1 MYKNMKMNIKNIF
14 LQDKKIKIIIFAII
28 ILFGR
33 NIFAQNDFSQG
44 SPYTAF
50 GIGDLQ
56 YTGNIRTVSMGI
68 LGISLFGNSAND
80 INPAGNTKL
89 SFTDISLGFKYTF
102 LNSSNSITNSK
113 NSNGNV
119 SGVDIGIPLNKDLGW
134 SMNLGFIPI
143 STVNYKFSNLVVT
156 PEGDN
161 YTQTY
166 AGGGGVS
173 RINFGM
179 SYTLFKSIN
188 LGAEYNYS
196 FGNIKKLVVLDFG
209 NSLITNSY
217 ERSENNLSG
226 SYFKG
231 GIILEAG
238 KLIKSKLLNDLNF
251 GFFYQSKLNLSSN
264 IDAIYQTS
272 LGNDTASLSGGTL
285 IIPASYGFGFSNK
298 FGKQLIVSGDA
309 LIQDWSNYISA
320 GQTQANFGNS
330 YRTGLGFEIIPL
342 DKPDNTFW
350 ENLSYRFGGF
360 YQKSYF
366 TVNGTDIIG
375 YGITA
380 GLGIPMNKFN
390 SLDLGIS
397 YSIRG
402 KTDNGLIKDQFIKL
416 SAGFNFGELWFIKA
430 RNDD

>member
-1 MYKNMKMNIKNIF
+1 MYKKMKMNIRNIF
-14 LQDKKIKIIIFAII
+14 LKDKRTKIIIFTII

-33 NIFAQNDFSQG
+33 NIFAQDDFSQG

-56 YTGNIRTVSMGI
+56 YTGNIRTASMGI
-68 LGISLFGNSAND
+68 LGISLFGNNAND

-89 SFTDISLGFKYTF
+89 GFTDISLGFKYTF
-102 LNSSNSITNSK
+102 LNSSNSVTSSK

-143 STVNYKFSNLVVT
+143 STVNYKISNQVVT
-156 PEGDN
+156 PEGVP

-196 FGNIKKLVVLDFG
+196 FGNIKKLVLLDFG
-209 NSLITNSY
+209 NSDITNSY

-238 KLIKSKLLNDLNF
+238 KLINSKLLNDLNF
-251 GFFYQSKLNLSSN
+251 GFFYQSKLNLTSN
-264 IDAIYQTS
+264 IDAIYQTI
-272 LGNDTASLSGGTL
+272 LGNDTSQITGGTL
-285 IIPASYGFGFSNK
+285 VIPSSYGFGFSNK

-330 YRTGLGFEIIPL
+330 YRMGLGFEIIPI

-380 GLGIPMNKFN
+380 GLGIPLNKFN

-397 YSIRG
+397 YSVRG
-402 KTDNGLIKDQFIKL
+402 KTDNGLIKDQLIKL

-430 RNDD
+430 RTED